1 VGLSDSFLPRTM
13 REETFELIAKAA
25 VKGIRYIRV
34 LGVAYTNQ
42 STSTRPVARAASLS
56 YKTSCSGCHQYPTQG
71 ALMQSVNADLRDQL
85 CRFAAVPVWLSCV
98 AGLRVMPLLIRAS
111 PSSVLTICS
120 FKLRYPSY
128 TPTSFGLPVSLSQ
141 MS

>member
-56 YKTSCSGCHQYPTQG
+56 YKTSCSGYHQYPTQG

-98 AGLRVMPLLIRAS
+98 AGLSHAS
-111 PSSVLTICS
+111 FDTREPQLCPYHLFLQI
-120 FKLRYPSY
+120 KIPELYPNIIWA
-128 TPTSFGLPVSLSQ
+128 PP
-141 MS
+141 